1 MGFMSRSLSANG
13 EFILVIVNAARLL
26 RWGGGIMKCSCEH
39 KTEGTCIELVPI
51 FQSLTTEEMWEIAQ
65 ITREI
70 TVEKGDEIYAMGDQV
85 ESLFVIHSGR
95 VKIYRLSDTGKEQVI
110 RVLRAG
116 DFMGELALFS
126 HSPMGDYGE
135 ALETSTMCV
144 IEGPKLTELMGKYP
158 TIAFKILEELSQ
170 RLERTEQLLEDISL
184 HSVERRLAQVLL
196 DLSADT
202 AQIELEM
209 SKRDL
214 ASQMGMT
221 QETLSRK
228 LSAFQE
234 TGLIEQVGHRRILI
248 VNRRGLEGIREGD

>member
-1 MGFMSRSLSANG
+1 
-13 EFILVIVNAARLL
+13 
-26 RWGGGIMKCSCEH
+26 MKCSCGH
-39 KTEGTCIELVPI
+39 NTAGTCIELVPI

-65 ITREI
+65 ITQEI
-70 TVEKGDEIYAMGDQV
+70 TVKKGEQIYAMDDQV
-85 ESLFVIHSGR
+85 DSLFVIHSGL

-110 RVLRAG
+110 RVLRPG
-116 DFMGELALFS
+116 DFLGELALFS

-144 IEGPKLTELMGKYP
+144 IEGAKLKGLMGKYP

-170 RLERTEQLLEDISL
+170 RLEKTEQLLEDISL
-184 HSVERRLAQVLL
+184 HSVERRLAQTLL
-196 DLSADT
+196 DLSAGT
-202 AQIELEM
+202 NQIDLEM

-234 TGLIEQVGHRRILI
+234 AGLIEQFGHRRILI
-248 VNRRGLEGIREGD
+248 VNRKGLEGIREGD